1 MAFNDLTIHADMP
14 RLVLDDAY
22 AKSKNIMV
30 KKQNG
35 LFILKYNKYGLNDKN
50 INSLGLFRSI
60 VTDGSS
66 LLAFSPPKSLSFDSF
81 KDTFCLI
88 FIGIIKFICMVNST
102 RSK

>member
-1 MAFNDLTIHADMP
+1 MAFHDLTIHADMP

-50 INSLGLFRSI
+50 INE
-60 VTDGSS
+60 
-66 LLAFSPPKSLSFDSF
+66 
-81 KDTFCLI
+81 
-88 FIGIIKFICMVNST
+88 N
-102 RSK
+102 

>member
-1 MAFNDLTIHADMP
+1 MAFHDLTIHADMP

-50 INSLGLFRSI
+50 INSLYG
-60 VTDGSS
+60 
-66 LLAFSPPKSLSFDSF
+66 AFYLSFID
-81 KDTFCLI
+81 LI
-88 FIGIIKFICMVNST
+88 LK
-102 RSK
+102 KQ